1 VPLFAGR
8 SSNKLCAAG
17 AAIALLCWLD
27 ASPAAASKTGP
38 SASAPATAGDAG
50 VKRIELPLPPLPKAP
65 SITLPRPESDQL
77 EQLDGLLARIRS
89 KDLEDRS
96 AAVREILELS
106 PAIVPAIDHRVN
118 AIAESADREAMKNVL
133 GAIRTKARSD
143 VREKLEAEGKRGSVD
158 TPDYL
163 EMLTLQARPDSK
175 AWQDLVALAAM
186 SRALVHVGTV
196 EAARELV
203 DVCVRFGDL
212 LRVDT
217 QLQLAKLGDRAV
229 AALIEARRHQA
240 PKISNWAERQLD
252 ALGKGIP
259 SEAVQT
265 TDQQVLADIL
275 RAYGRTRDPDAAR
288 IVISFSNSER
298 AQIREAARQ
307 AIALMGEVGGWQLRD
322 AYENVVGKKPPRD
335 WSWERTA
342 RELFGEQDRLRL
354 SRVYTLFEDGMRA
367 KSAGRLDDMRRAFD
381 QVLSRSPDFERGG
394 EMAPGYFAFARETA
408 DQHPA
413 EAIAALRRVRR
424 LAITPEERAQAES
437 WLLTLEGE
445 RLLGTGIADQTLA
458 RRAIE
463 VDASNERAK
472 KLLARI
478 ERGELHA
485 RSGWARWAAAGA
497 IGVGAVAAIAFIV
510 LRRPRTGAKRAS
522 ASDPAESH

>member
-1 VPLFAGR
+1 
-8 SSNKLCAAG
+8 
-17 AAIALLCWLD
+17 
-27 ASPAAASKTGP
+27 
-38 SASAPATAGDAG
+38 

-65 SITLPRPESDQL
+65 SIALPRPERDQL
-77 EQLDGLLARIRS
+77 EQLDGLLVRIRS

-106 PAIVPAIDHRVN
+106 PSVVPAIDHRMN

-143 VREKLEAEGKRGSVD
+143 VRETMEAEGKRGSVD

-175 AWQDLVALAAM
+175 AWQDLVSLAAM

-217 QLQLAKLGDRAV
+217 QLQLAKLGERAV

-240 PKISNWAERQLD
+240 PKISSWAERQLD

-298 AQIREAARQ
+298 AQVREAARQ
-307 AIALMGEVGGWQLRD
+307 GIALMGEVGGWQLRD

-367 KSAGRLDDMRRAFD
+367 KSEGRLDDMRHAFD
-381 QVLSRSPDFERGG
+381 QVLSRSPEFERGG

-424 LAITPEERAQAES
+424 LAATPAERAQAES

-445 RLLGTGIADQTLA
+445 RLLASGIADQSLA

-463 VDASNERAK
+463 IDASNERAK

-478 ERGELHA
+478 ERGELHT
-485 RSGWARWAAAGA
+485 RSAWARWAAAGA
-497 IGVGAVAAIAFIV
+497 IGAGAVAAIAFIV
-510 LRRPRTGAKRAS
+510 LRRPRSGAKRAP
-522 ASDPAESH
+522 ASDPAER